1 MGGVVGDGDALVGT
15 SQDDAAVQGEQGGNP
30 VGPGAVVAGV
40 EQGARGQRGGC
51 GQALDLGV
59 GEGGVVDHGGLRL
72 AEEAPAVQVSAHH
85 DARHRRYVGQEGAA
99 GGTQVYEGLKINTPA
114 SASLEDKLA
123 WVGRLRETMLT
134 T

>member
-1 MGGVVGDGDALVGT
+1 MAPPVQAAAHDEVDVVGDGDALVGT
-15 SQDDAAVQGEQGGNP
+15 GQDDA
-30 VGPGAVVAGV
+30 
-40 EQGARGQRGGC
+40 
-51 GQALDLGV
+51 
-59 GEGGVVDHGGLRL
+59 H
-72 AEEAPAVQVSAHH
+72 
-85 DARHRRYVGQEGAA
+85 HRRYVGQEGAA

>member
-1 MGGVVGDGDALVGT
+1 MAPPVQAAAHDEVDVVGGVVGDGDALVGT
-15 SQDDAAVQGEQGGNP
+15 GQDDA
-30 VGPGAVVAGV
+30 
-40 EQGARGQRGGC
+40 
-51 GQALDLGV
+51 
-59 GEGGVVDHGGLRL
+59 H
-72 AEEAPAVQVSAHH
+72 
-85 DARHRRYVGQEGAA
+85 HRRYVGQEGAA